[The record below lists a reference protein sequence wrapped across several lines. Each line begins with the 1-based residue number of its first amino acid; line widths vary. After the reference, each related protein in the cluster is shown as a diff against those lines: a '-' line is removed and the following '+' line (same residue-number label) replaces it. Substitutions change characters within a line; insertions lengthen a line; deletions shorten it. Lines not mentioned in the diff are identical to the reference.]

1 MDKPTITING
11 KTIEM
16 RSLKGR
22 DWRVFG
28 EFLNTDNRLQTP
40 EYMEKYADFI
50 ANFFDGV
57 AADDVLNL
65 SLEEILPVYI
75 DIRKYFIAA
84 ISARIELIEKNS
96 DEGKV
101 EVSA

>member
-1 MDKPTITING
+1 MNKPTITING

-40 EYMEKYADFI
+40 EYIEKYADFI

-57 AADDVLNL
+57 TADDVLNL
-65 SLEEILPVYI
+65 ELYEILPVYI
-75 DIRKYFIAA
+75 DIRKYFLST
-84 ISARIELIEKNS
+84 ISARIEQIEKNS
-96 DEGKV
+96 DEVK
-101 EVSA
+101 EEP

>member
-1 MDKPTITING
+1 MNKPIITING

-28 EFLNTDNRLQTP
+28 EFLQIDNRLQTP
-40 EYMEKYADFI
+40 EYIEKYAEFI
-50 ANFFDGV
+50 ANFFDGIM
-57 AADDVLNL
+57 ADDVLD
-65 SLEEILPVYI
+65 LELDEILPVYI

-84 ISARIELIEKNS
+84 ISARIEQIEKNS
-96 DEGKV
+96 DEGKE

>member
-1 MDKPTITING
+1 MNKPTITING
-11 KTIEM
+11 KTNEM

-40 EYMEKYADFI
+40 EYIEKYADFI

-57 AADDVLNL
+57 TADDVLNL
-65 SLEEILPVYI
+65 ELYEILPVYI
-75 DIRKYFIAA
+75 DIRKYFLST
-84 ISARIELIEKNS
+84 ISARIEPIEKNS
-96 DEGKV
+96 DEVK
-101 EVSA
+101 EEP